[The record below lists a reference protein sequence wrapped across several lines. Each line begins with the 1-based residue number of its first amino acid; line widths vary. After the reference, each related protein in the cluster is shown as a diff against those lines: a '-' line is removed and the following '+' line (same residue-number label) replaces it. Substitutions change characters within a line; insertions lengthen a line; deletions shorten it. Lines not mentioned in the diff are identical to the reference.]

1 MVLCFR
7 HTLSLDLLAL
17 SRKKRGAKRR
27 LSRFIDSHTHVL
39 SPQTPTSILP
49 PLQCGH
55 CSSGHLRGLALHIH
69 TSLWRCSVN
78 VDVEHCTELV
88 HLGEDIVTDIL
99 LPSSP
104 SLTRYNNKSVNTL
117 SRTHHTQTEAIHM
130 RTTHTHTAGSNMFC
144 RTRQDDVVPGP
155 LCCCIPG
162 TVSPDRRRDEA
173 T

>member
-1 MVLCFR
+1 MYVF
-7 HTLSLDLLAL
+7 
-17 SRKKRGAKRR
+17 
-27 LSRFIDSHTHVL
+27 
-39 SPQTPTSILP
+39 SPLTPTSILP
-49 PLQCGH
+49 PLQCGYS
-55 CSSGHLRGLALHIH
+55 SSGHLRGLALHIH
-69 TSLWRCSVN
+69 TSLWRRSVN

-88 HLGEDIVTDIL
+88 HLGEDIITDIL

-117 SRTHHTQTEAIHM
+117 SPTHHTQTVA
-130 RTTHTHTAGSNMFC
+130 THTHTAGSNMFC

-173 T
+173 IHIA